1 MAVPVFFLAAGGRGG
16 RGGRRYWYVSRNAPF
31 SANGEPTRLESE
43 VALRLRH
50 LAIPADQRAKN
61 NPLEATADNLHEG
74 LEHFA
79 DHCALCHANS
89 GAGDT
94 PIGRGLYPKPPILR
108 EARTQSL
115 SDGELFAII
124 QNGIRFTGMPAFADH
139 DATDAWRLVQFIR
152 HLPKLTPQELAEM
165 EKLNP
170 RAPAEA
176 EAPAARRRRRPRRT
190 PTRTR
195 TARASQKITP
205 GASFHSGSSAR
216 LTARISS
223 MPASP

>member
-1 MAVPVFFLAAGGRGG
+1 MVRWLFRVFVLLVVAGVVAVAGA
-16 RGGRRYWYVSRNAPF
+16 YWYVSRNAPF
-31 SANGEPTRLESE
+31 SANGEPTRLETA

-50 LAIPADQRAKN
+50 LSIPADQRAKT
-61 NPLEATADNLHEG
+61 NPLPADADNLHEG

-79 DHCALCHANS
+79 DHCAVCHGNS

-94 PIGRGLYPKPPILR
+94 AIGRGLYPKPPILR

-124 QNGIRFTGMPAFADH
+124 QNGIRFTGMPAFGGVSGEHGEQDS
-139 DATDAWRLVQFIR
+139 WRLVQFIR

-170 RAPAEA
+170 RPPAEA
-176 EAPAARRRRRPRRT
+176 DAPAGEAPAKAAPHT
-190 PTRTR
+190 HTHP
-195 TARASQKITP
+195 P
-205 GASFHSGSSAR
+205 GKG
-216 LTARISS
+216 
-223 MPASP
+223 

>member
-1 MAVPVFFLAAGGRGG
+1 MVRWLFRVFVLLVAAGAVAVGAA
-16 RGGRRYWYVSRNAPF
+16 YWYFSHHTPF
-31 SANGEPTRLESE
+31 SASGEPTRLESE
-43 VALRLRH
+43 IALRLRH
-50 LAIPADQRAKN
+50 LSIPAEQRAKT
-61 NPLEATADNLHEG
+61 NPLPATADNLHEG

-79 DHCALCHANS
+79 DHCAVCHGNS

-124 QNGIRFTGMPAFADH
+124 QNGIRFTGMPAFGGAGGDH
-139 DATDAWRLVQFIR
+139 DDQDSWRLVQFIR

-170 RAPAEA
+170 RAPDDAAPKTAE
-176 EAPAARRRRRPRRT
+176 EPPAHAAT
-190 PTRTR
+190 PHTHTHG
-195 TARASQKITP
+195 KK
-205 GASFHSGSSAR
+205 G
-216 LTARISS
+216 
-223 MPASP
+223 